1 MRRKDTTKLLKE
13 WKSFLYENKN
23 PKFKNSVGDK
33 VIITYNCPDECSK
46 WLKDKG
52 IADKTE
58 GEISVSDLRNIKI
71 GNKIYNPCLVKLAN
85 GKEKYVPDVCVL
97 LKDDNSKEK

>member
-13 WKSFLYENKN
+13 WKSFLYENTTT
-23 PKFKNSVGDK
+23 PKFKEEHVGKK
-33 VIITYNCPDECSK
+33 VIVTNCPECSEY
-46 WLKDKG
+46 LKKQNIEVG
-52 IADKTE
+52 SE
-58 GEISVSDLRNIKI
+58 GEISVSDLRNIEI
-71 GNKIYNPCLVKLAN
+71 GNKIYNTCLVKLAN